1 MSDWQLFGAGFL
13 CGMVI
18 TAIIIL
24 LAAAIYGRSYDL
36 YDTSKKEVG
45 GEL

>member
-1 MSDWQLFGAGFL
+1 MSDWQIFGAGFL
-13 CGMVI
+13 LGMVV
-18 TAIIIL
+18 TAVIIL